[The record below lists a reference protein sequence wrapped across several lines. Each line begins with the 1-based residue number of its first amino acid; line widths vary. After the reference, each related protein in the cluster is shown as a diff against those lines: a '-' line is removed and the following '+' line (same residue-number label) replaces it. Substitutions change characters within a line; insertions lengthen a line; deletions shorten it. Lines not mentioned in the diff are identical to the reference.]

1 MKSTGLALTLF
12 AFAIAAQGPAQ
23 PAQPGPP
30 VAQEEF
36 PTAAQI
42 AETLQREVPI
52 DLGNG
57 IRAIAISSEGQTLV
71 WTIDI
76 PAAVME
82 GHSIAEATGPLRT
95 GFCSGPG
102 AAIFL
107 RGISLRIDVGI
118 GGGPPARGELLT
130 SCPAA

>member
-1 MKSTGLALTLF
+1 MTITTFALTML
-12 AFAIAAQGPAQ
+12 AFAAQ
-23 PAQPGPP
+23 PQAEPARPAPQGAQ
-30 VAQEEF
+30 AQL

-42 AETLQREVPI
+42 AQTLQSQLPI

-82 GHSIAEATGPLRT
+82 GHNVGEVTEPLRT

-102 AAIFL
+102 ADIFR

-118 GGGPPARGELLT
+118 GGGPPARGELIT
-130 SCPAA
+130 GCPAA

>member
-1 MKSTGLALTLF
+1 MTIATFALTMF
-12 AFAIAAQGPAQ
+12 AFAAAQPRTAPVQ
-23 PAQPGPP
+23 PAPP
-30 VAQEEF
+30 AAQAQL
-36 PTAAQI
+36 PTATQI
-42 AETLQREVPI
+42 AQTLQSQVPI

-57 IRAIAISSEGQTLV
+57 IRANAVSSEGETLV

-76 PAAVME
+76 PAEVMA
-82 GHSIAEATGPLRT
+82 GHNVGEVTEPLRI

-118 GGGPPARGELLT
+118 GGGPPARGDLIT